1 VNVGKSIKRCLLN
14 RGQTSYELAS
24 QVGVSETHMSRI
36 SNQKHCTGEMLE
48 KLSKA
53 FDMSVSE
60 FVALGEE

>member
-1 VNVGKSIKRCLLN
+1 
-14 RGQTSYELAS
+14 
-24 QVGVSETHMSRI
+24 MSRI